1 MAADG
6 VIGKCALR
14 GACKAKPNTR
24 ACPQAQQTAAT
35 VLLGGTRTDVYRKRR
50 VSVDTI
56 DI

>member
-50 VSVDTI
+50 VPVDTI